1 MTKRCV
7 LDAVGCALAGVK
19 AEQVASLVRRLSG
32 GCPDEG
38 SPVWGAGVTTSL
50 SWSIFLNACSASY
63 FDLDDG
69 HRLAQG
75 HPGAAVIPAAL
86 SVAGYLGCSGRA
98 FLEAVVCGYEVAIRS
113 ALAMRALGGP
123 RKGSGAWVTTGVAA
137 SIAKLL
143 NLKPKEILDAL
154 GLAEFFAPQAPQDRS
169 SAHPS
174 FMKEGIPWGAYT
186 GHMAAFL
193 ASNRLQAMR
202 PFLCDAPAIR
212 NLGETYEIERIYFK
226 RYAACRFIHPVLD
239 GLVRMKEQRN
249 IAWTEIDRIDIRTF
263 EKGILLD
270 RRNPHDPV
278 AAVYS
283 YPFAVAS
290 YLRHGRL
297 GPGEVS
303 GSALLDPQIRDL
315 ARRIRLK
322 EDGEL
327 TALFPER
334 CLARMEVTFK
344 DGEHYESGLLSAKGD
359 PEDPLAEQD
368 LLAKFRFLVEPVYG
382 QQWRS
387 FPRIIDGLDKEDAS
401 VSEIIGLLSA
411 GGNAPSEGGT

>member
-19 AEQVASLVRRLSG
+19 AEQVASLVRHLSG
-32 GCPDEG
+32 CCPDEG

-50 SWSIFLNACSASY
+50 PWSIFLNAYSASY
-63 FDLDDG
+63 FDIDDG

-75 HPGAAVIPAAL
+75 HPGAAIIPAAL
-86 SVAGYLGCSGRA
+86 SVAAYRGCRGRA

-113 ALAMRALGGP
+113 ALIMRALGGP

-137 SIAKLL
+137 ALAKLL
-143 NLKPKEILDAL
+143 DLKPKEILDAL
-154 GLAEFFAPQAPQDRS
+154 GLAEFYAPQTPQDRS

-186 GHMAAFL
+186 GYMATFL
-193 ASNRLQAMR
+193 ASNRLRAMR
-202 PFLCDAPAIR
+202 PFLCDAPPIQ
-212 NLGETYEIERIYFK
+212 NLGETYEIERVYFK

-239 GLVRMKEQRN
+239 GLARMMEEKN
-249 IAWTEIDRIDIRTF
+249 VAWTEIDHIDIGTF
-263 EKGILLD
+263 EKGVLLSRLD
-270 RRNPHDPV
+270 PHDPV
-278 AAVYS
+278 GAVYS

-297 GPGEVS
+297 GPEEVS
-303 GSALLDPQIRDL
+303 GLALLDPQVRDL
-315 ARRIRLK
+315 SRRISLK

-327 TALFPER
+327 TSLFPGR
-334 CLARMEVTFK
+334 CLARMEVTFS
-344 DGEHYESGLLSAKGD
+344 DGERYESGLLSAKGD
-359 PEDPLAEQD
+359 PGDPLSEED
-368 LLAKFRFLVEPVYG
+368 LLAKFKLLVEPVSG

-387 FPRIIDGLDKEDAS
+387 FPGVIDRLDKEDAP
-401 VSEIIGLLSA
+401 VSEIVELLSV
-411 GGNAPSEGGT
+411 G

>member
-1 MTKRCV
+1 M
-7 LDAVGCALAGVK
+7 
-19 AEQVASLVRRLSG
+19 ASLVRQLSG
-32 GCPDEG
+32 CCPDEE
-38 SPVWGAGVTTSL
+38 SPVWGAGVKTSL

-86 SVAGYLGCSGRA
+86 SMAAYLGCSGRV

-113 ALAMRALGGP
+113 ALTMRSLGGP

-137 SIAKLL
+137 ALAKLL
-143 NLKPKEILDAL
+143 DLKPKEILNAL
-154 GLAEFFAPQAPQDRS
+154 GLAEFYAPQAPQDRS
-169 SAHPS
+169 SSHPS

-186 GHMAAFL
+186 GHMATFL
-193 ASNRLQAMR
+193 ASKRLQAMR

-212 NLGETYEIERIYFK
+212 NLGETYEIERVYFK

-239 GLVRMKEQRN
+239 ELSRIKEERSV
-249 IAWTEIDRIDIRTF
+249 AWTEIDHIDIRTF

-270 RRNPHDPV
+270 QRDPTEPI
-278 AAVYS
+278 AAIYS

-303 GSALLDPQIRDL
+303 GPALSDPQVRDL

-327 TALFPER
+327 TSLFPER
-334 CLARMEVTFK
+334 CLARMEVTFS
-344 DGEHYESGLLSAKGD
+344 DGERYESGLLSAKGD
-359 PEDPLAEQD
+359 PDDPLSEED

-382 QQWRS
+382 KQWRS
-387 FPRIIDGLDKEDAS
+387 FPMVIDCLDKEDAAI
-401 VSEIIGLLSA
+401 SEVIGLFSA
-411 GGNAPSEGGT
+411 SCNAPPEGGT

>member
-1 MTKRCV
+1 M
-7 LDAVGCALAGVK
+7 
-19 AEQVASLVRRLSG
+19 ASLVRRLSG

-154 GLAEFFAPQAPQDRS
+154 GLAEFYAPQAPQDRS

-359 PEDPLAEQD
+359 PEDPLVEQD